1 MAIASEPYRGLSE
14 DEWRDEAI
22 DWLCTGKGM
31 AWGSWTVDGADSFVL
46 TCGST
51 ASAALIFT
59 ETRGYL
65 IRLVVSSDDPGL
77 ADTYDWDWHKLML
90 ETVDLRPEEAL
101 DAPSPTAAS

>member
-1 MAIASEPYRGLSE
+1 
-14 DEWRDEAI
+14 
-22 DWLCTGKGM
+22 
-31 AWGSWTVDGADSFVL
+31 L

-65 IRLVVSSDDPGL
+65 IRLVVSSEDPGL